1 MGEDEMDQTSLL
13 ENMVKFYYKSKNK
26 AKKSKDKRRNFFD
39 SVNALFKWN
48 ISNESKKSEAHP
60 AYVAKVPN
68 ISFGQLLGIPPK
80 NFIFLKTFSPE
91 FSYIQVLNYWSK
103 F

>member
-39 SVNALFKWN
+39 SVNALFK
-48 ISNESKKSEAHP
+48 
-60 AYVAKVPN
+60 
-68 ISFGQLLGIPPK
+68 
-80 NFIFLKTFSPE
+80 
-91 FSYIQVLNYWSK
+91 
-103 F
+103 